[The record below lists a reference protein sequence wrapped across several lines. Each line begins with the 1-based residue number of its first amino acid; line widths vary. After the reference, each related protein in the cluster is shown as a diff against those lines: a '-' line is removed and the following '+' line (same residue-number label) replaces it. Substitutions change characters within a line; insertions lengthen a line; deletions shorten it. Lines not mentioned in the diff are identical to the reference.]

1 LQTQYRIYDAI
12 SNLFKILETEEEIQT
27 NLDIIFPTLLA
38 KFLAITN
45 LDSTTVTLHECI
57 ILIVR
62 VAEKKMAQYTEAL
75 FAGNI
80 MQASK
85 ILQILEIPREKK
97 TKSMLQKEYES
108 KNNLLRC
115 LGNFFL
121 LKAED
126 YIGSAIDALG
136 SLSGNI
142 SS

>member
-85 ILQILEIPREKK
+85 ILQLLEIPREKK

-115 LGNFFL
+115 LGNFFF
-121 LKAED
+121 
-126 YIGSAIDALG
+126 
-136 SLSGNI
+136 
-142 SS
+142 